1 MKKLS
6 TMRGKKLRYS
16 LKFLREKGHLKD
28 VEWLCLFSG
37 YPRSGHSL
45 AGALMDAHPE
55 MVISH
60 ELDVL
65 EMLGQGFKHRH
76 ICSMIL
82 ENSRTFARQGREWSG
97 YSYAVPGQWQGKF
110 QRLRVIGDKRGGR
123 TSLLLS
129 DNYERLDKVM
139 DEFPFP
145 LKMIHMVRN
154 PFDNIVTRAMQG
166 NDVRKKI
173 TPEAI
178 RHNIDLH
185 FQQADI
191 NLRLIKDERVPVL
204 TIRHE
209 DMIADPARELL
220 SICSFFSLEAP
231 ASWLEACSSI
241 IFKSPNVTRHK
252 FDFPDE
258 MVDEIKEKMEIFP
271 FFENYSWQ
279 D

>member
-1 MKKLS
+1 MS
-6 TMRGKKLRYS
+6 GKR
-16 LKFLREKGHLKD
+16 LKYDFQYLMQRKHLKD
-28 VEWLCLFSG
+28 VECLCLFSG

-45 AGALMDAHPE
+45 TGALMDAHPE

-65 EMLGQGFKHRH
+65 EMLRQGFSHRH

-82 ENSRTFARQGREWSG
+82 ENSRNFARQGRQWSG
-97 YSYAVPGQWQGKF
+97 YSYEVPGQWQGRF
-110 QRLRVIGDKRGGR
+110 QRLKVIGDKRGGR

-129 DNYERLDKVM
+129 EQYELIDKVLN
-139 DEFPFP
+139 EFPFP
-145 LKMIHMVRN
+145 LKMIHVVRN

-185 FQQADI
+185 FRQADT
-191 NLRLIKDERVPVL
+191 NLRLIKDNRIPVL

-209 DMIADPARELL
+209 EMIADTQKSLISVCRFFGLEPPPSWIESCSGIIFGTPKITRHQYYFSEELIGEL
-220 SICSFFSLEAP
+220 TERMQHYPFFSG
-231 ASWLEACSSI
+231 
-241 IFKSPNVTRHK
+241 
-252 FDFPDE
+252 
-258 MVDEIKEKMEIFP
+258 
-271 FFENYSWQ
+271 YSWEY
-279 D
+279 